1 MPKLPGAT
9 QNRAR
14 VVSVS
19 NQTAQAAENYFQRG
33 WSGILEFPAG
43 EKSPPPTGR
52 TGYEGI
58 NLPLDQCLRRFRGGR
73 TNLGLRLPP
82 TVVAIDVDAYST
94 AKGEKTGDQT
104 LVELER
110 KLGPLPATWSST
122 ARGTDSPS
130 RQYLFRVP
138 EGTHLRAGK
147 NVGFAGIDLIQYFH
161 RYTVCWP
168 STNAKAD
175 GAQYRWYRPDGSDSD
190 GQVPSTVELPE
201 LPRKWIDE
209 LADPNA
215 RGRAFSKVTSEQ
227 VTTWLKE
234 HDDGFPLKQNTV
246 PAKALREIQAELES
260 GAGRHDV
267 GMTGQLRLVRLMEQG
282 KRGSAEAL
290 QELHDEFVAAVS
302 ADRGGQGD
310 FVAEEEWDRGLVGA
324 IGEVQSR
331 PTGSEQHA
339 QQQRPEEAG
348 EYVDWTPQ
356 NPDAV
361 LDGTYQRLVPTLLRR
376 RDGHSLLYPGKT
388 NAIHGESESG
398 KSWIALIAVAEVLA
412 RPEGRVLY
420 IDYED
425 DIQEIIGRL
434 QALGVSKDVLTF
446 EADRFRYVQPQGSTK
461 NKLNRDPVLR
471 LVAQSWT
478 LVVVDAATESLSL
491 EGLSGRDENEVAEWA
506 ARLPKRFAR
515 QGACA
520 LWIDHVVKDREGRGR
535 FGIGSQH
542 KMAVASGATYSV
554 EVKEGMA
561 PGARA
566 ELMMYVAKDRP
577 GSVRRVAGR
586 WNKSNRLQLAAK
598 VIVDSDEDGRNVDV
612 ELWEPKDDEPEIQTS
627 EDLRHQDERNRILAI
642 VTKDPGLSI
651 SAVCRRASGTDRPT
665 PKWKKAIDRYV
676 AQGLIRTDRKGTAH
690 TVWPATE
697 RPDLPT

>member
-1 MPKLPGAT
+1 
-9 QNRAR
+9 
-14 VVSVS
+14 
-19 NQTAQAAENYFQRG
+19 
-33 WSGILEFPAG
+33 
-43 EKSPPPTGR
+43 
-52 TGYEGI
+52 
-58 NLPLDQCLRRFRGGR
+58 
-73 TNLGLRLPP
+73 
-82 TVVAIDVDAYST
+82 VVAIDVDAYST
-94 AKGEKTGDQT
+94 AKGAKTGDQT
-104 LVELER
+104 LIELEA

-122 ARGTDSPS
+122 ARGADSPS

-168 STNAKAD
+168 STNAKAG
-175 GAQYRWYRPDGSDSD
+175 GAQYRWYRPDRADSD

-209 LADPNA
+209 LADLNA
-215 RGRAFSKVTSEQ
+215 NGRAFSKVSGEQ
-227 VTTWLKE
+227 VTAWLRE
-234 HDDGFPLKQNTV
+234 HDDGFPLKRNTV
-246 PAKALREIQAELES
+246 PAKALREITTELES

-267 GMTGQLRLVRLMEQG
+267 AMTGQLRLVRLMEQG

-302 ADRGGQGD
+302 ADRGADGD
-310 FVAEEEWDRGLVGA
+310 FVAEEEWGRGLVGA
-324 IGEVQSR
+324 IGEIQSH
-331 PTGSEQHA
+331 PTGSEQDPP
-339 QQQRPEEAG
+339 QQRSEEAG
-348 EYVDWTPQ
+348 EYVDWTPLD
-356 NPDAV
+356 PDAI
-361 LDGTYQRLVPTLLRR
+361 LDGTYRRLVPTLLRR

-398 KSWIALIAVAEVLA
+398 KSWIALIACAEVLNN
-412 RPEGRVLY
+412 PQGGRVLY

-425 DIQEIIGRL
+425 DLQEVVGRL
-434 QALGVSKDVLTF
+434 LALGVSQDSLRYG
-446 EADRFRYVQPQGSTK
+446 ADRFRYVQPQGSSK

-478 LVVVDAATESLSL
+478 LVVVDAATESLSI

-554 EVKEGMA
+554 EVKQGMA

-566 ELMMYVAKDRP
+566 ELLMYVAKDRP

-612 ELWEPKDDEPEIQTS
+612 ELWEPKDDDEPQAGPRTWDEIRQGDDVRRIVAEVAKSPGIAKGPLMDRCGGRGRDRS
-627 EDLRHQDERNRILAI
+627 EL
-642 VTKDPGLSI
+642 
-651 SAVCRRASGTDRPT
+651 
-665 PKWKKAIDRYV
+665 IDRCIAEGV
-676 AQGLIRTDRKGTAH
+676 LRNAGTGSRYAL
-690 TVWPATE
+690 WPAAE
-697 RPDLPT
+697 HSNLPR